1 MKLTKMLVVLTALA
15 ATACGPLHMG
25 SRERAAVVF
34 TNDSPEQADVYAL
47 VGSSETV
54 RIGTVLSTRTETL
67 YLPTSITDQGGQTRI
82 IVRLLAR
89 NAQRATGVLTL
100 RATDQVKVRLT
111 SDARDLIVSPPG

>member
-1 MKLTKMLVVLTALA
+1 MRFSKMLVVLSAFA
-15 ATACGPLHMG
+15 VTACGPLHMG
-25 SRERAAVVF
+25 NRERASVVF

-67 YLPTSITDQGGQTRI
+67 YIPTSITDQGGQTRI

-89 NAQRATGVLTL
+89 NTERATGVLTL
-100 RATDQVKVRLT
+100 RATDQLKVRLT
-111 SDARDLIVSPPG
+111 SDARDLIVTLE

>member
-1 MKLTKMLVVLTALA
+1 MRFSKTLVVLTALA
-15 ATACGPLHMG
+15 AIACGPLHLG

-34 TNDSPEQADVYAL
+34 TNDSGEQADVYAL

-54 RIGTVLSTRTETL
+54 RLGTVLSARTETL

-111 SDARDLIVSPPG
+111 SDARSLVVTPP